1 MINNHLHIISFDVP
15 YPADYGGVI
24 DVFYKLKSLS
34 KLGVKIHLHCF
45 EYGRSHAEELEKYC
59 AEVIYYKR
67 NTSLIQHFSATPYI
81 IKSRDSQEL
90 VNNLKKDDYPILC
103 EGMHTCSILKYFEN
117 RKIIYRSSNVEHVY
131 YFELAKK
138 ENSLFK
144 KLFFIVES
152 VKLKLW
158 EKNLAKASLFLTV
171 SKSEQAYYK
180 KQFRNIDIENVF
192 SFYNQNTNLLPD
204 YRTKTKNILFHGNL
218 SVQENIETANYILK
232 KLAPNCTYNFVIAGK
247 NPSKKMLLEAE
258 KLNNVTLLANLT
270 EEEMN
275 LQISQ
280 SQINLLLTK
289 QATGLKLKLLNSLYQ
304 GKFCLVND
312 KMLVGTGL
320 NACVEIANSS
330 QEILTKINELMHLDF
345 TESLYAKR
353 ASLISKEFDNNVK
366 AEKLIRLVF

>member
-1 MINNHLHIISFDVP
+1 
-15 YPADYGGVI
+15 
-24 DVFYKLKSLS
+24 
-34 KLGVKIHLHCF
+34 
-45 EYGRSHAEELEKYC
+45 
-59 AEVIYYKR
+59 
-67 NTSLIQHFSATPYI
+67 
-81 IKSRDSQEL
+81 
-90 VNNLKKDDYPILC
+90 
-103 EGMHTCSILKYFEN
+103 
-117 RKIIYRSSNVEHVY
+117 VEHVY

-144 KLFFIVES
+144 KIFFIVES
-152 VKLKLW
+152 LKLKLW

-171 SKSEQAYYK
+171 SKSEQDYYK
-180 KQFRNIDIENVF
+180 KQFRNIDVENVF
-192 SFYNQNTNLLPD
+192 SFYNQNTNLLPE

-218 SVQENIETANYILK
+218 SVQENIETVNYIFRR
-232 KLAPNCTYNFVIAGK
+232 LAPNCTYNFVIAGK

-258 KLNNVTLLANLT
+258 KLNNVTVLANLT

-320 NACVEIANSS
+320 DACVEIANSS
-330 QEILTKINELMHLDF
+330 QEILTKIDELMHIDF
-345 TESLYAKR
+345 TETLYAKR
-353 ASLISKEFDNNVK
+353 ASLIPKEFDNKVK
-366 AEKLIRLVF
+366 AEKLISFVF